1 MEDTTYELA
10 VIGGGIAGAAAALR
24 AGQYGVETAWVLGNK
39 KTAKASRSQWVRN
52 VDNMIGVHP
61 GIMLAKLR
69 KAWKKQPELLAA
81 LDELGEVEISTKDI
95 IANVHDRLETQGD
108 SVREVPAKATK
119 LSRGDDGFFR
129 VTTESEELPEIRARH
144 VVLATGAMDRQ
155 PRVAKTKGDDV
166 VDDAKWI
173 YPFANK
179 ETILYCI
186 RCEGHLTRER
196 PVGVIGAGE
205 SAGQIAL
212 MLAERYQSACC
223 IFPNGDPVTMSED
236 TQRLLAHH
244 GIDIHEGRITDVHAV
259 EGERGKLRAVQLE
272 GDQEFPLHFALVS
285 MGMYRVYND
294 LAVQL
299 GAELVDPEMDQ
310 DLRRVAI
317 DYSGETSVP
326 GLFAIGDMAKRRQ
339 EGTMLQIYTAQ
350 EYAVRAVDTV
360 DRRRRKRERDALLAE
375 LG

>member
-1 MEDTTYELA
+1 MNDTTYELA

-24 AGQYGVETAWVLGNK
+24 AGQYGIETAWILGDK

-69 KAWKKQPELLAA
+69 KAWKKRPELLEA
-81 LDELGEVEISTKDI
+81 LEGLGEVEISTRDI
-95 IANVHDRLETQGD
+95 IANVHERLEVQGD
-108 SVREVPAKATK
+108 SVREVAARATEVD
-119 LSRGDDGFFR
+119 RGEDGCFT
-129 VTTESEELPEIRARH
+129 VTTESAELPTLRARH

-155 PRVAKTKGDDV
+155 PRIAKPKGDEV
-166 VDDAKWI
+166 VDDPKWI
-173 YPFANK
+173 YPFANR

-186 RCEGHLTRER
+186 RCEGHLTRDR

-223 IFPNGDPVTMSED
+223 VFPNGDPVEMGEGTR
-236 TQRLLAHH
+236 RLLDHH
-244 GIDIHEGRITDVHAV
+244 GVKIHEGRITDVHSE
-259 EGERGKLRAVQLE
+259 EGERGKLRALE
-272 GDQEFPLHFALVS
+272 LEDGQEYPLHFALVS

-299 GAELVDPEMDQ
+299 GAELVDPEKEQ
-310 DLRRVAI
+310 QLRRVAI
-317 DYSGETSVP
+317 DHRGETTVP
-326 GLFAIGDMAKRRQ
+326 GLFAIGDMAKRHD

>member
-1 MEDTTYELA
+1 
-10 VIGGGIAGAAAALR
+10 LR
-24 AGQYGVETAWVLGNK
+24 AGQYGIETIWVLGTK

-61 GIMLAKLR
+61 GIMLGKLR
-69 KAWKKQPELLAA
+69 KAWKKQPELLQA
-81 LDELGEVEISTKDI
+81 LDGLGDLEISTKDI
-95 IANVHDRLETQGD
+95 IANVHERLEEQGP
-108 SVREVPAKATK
+108 SVEKVEGKATGIA
-119 LSRGDDGFFR
+119 RGEDGMF
-129 VTTESEELPEIRARH
+129 TLTLEGADAPLRARQ

-155 PRVAKTKGDDV
+155 PRVAKAKGDGV
-166 VDDAKWI
+166 VDEPRWI

-186 RCEGHLTRER
+186 RCEGHLTREK

-244 GIDIHEGRITDVHAV
+244 GIQIHEGRITDVHSE
-259 EGERGKLRAVQLE
+259 EGERGRLRALQLE
-272 GDQEFPLHFALVS
+272 DGQEYPLHFALVS

-299 GAELVDPEMDQ
+299 GAELVSPEVEEP
-310 DLRRVAI
+310 LRRVAI
-317 DYSGETSVP
+317 DQKAETSVP